1 MSESQ
6 SHTVE
11 TNTPTS
17 TPTRTEKSF
26 LFEKKDQDE
35 VFLNEEGWREEAA
48 AVIKDVEKYV
58 EVILISDK
66 LESSRQSIYLNLT
79 TKEAKTFTIELSAQ
93 GFRVVGDHHNSTS
106 QASSGVFETPYS
118 LLDSISPTYREAF
131 GNDLSNQLLKLQA
144 SRASLGGEE
153 EQND

>member
-1 MSESQ
+1 MSG

-26 LFEKKDQDE
+26 LDQDE
-35 VFLNEEGWREEAA
+35 ILLNEEGWREEAA
-48 AVIKDVEKYV
+48 AVIKDVENYV

-66 LESSRQSIYLNLT
+66 LESSRQNIYLNLT
-79 TKEAKTFTIELSAQ
+79 TQEAKTFTIELSAQ
-93 GFRVVGDHHNSTS
+93 GFRVVGNQHNSTS
-106 QASSGVFETPYS
+106 EPSEAVFETPYS

-144 SRASLGGEE
+144 SRGEE
-153 EQND
+153 DTSE